1 METKKIALIME
12 YDGTRYHGFQIQA
25 SAPTIQ
31 GETECAL
38 RKITGERV
46 RISSA
51 SRTDRGV
58 HAKGQMVA
66 FRTASLLSPETFLRA
81 LNHYLPEDIGV
92 RHAFWVRDDFD
103 VRRDAS
109 SREYCYCILNSATA
123 SPLLR
128 RSAHFMPR
136 PLDIEAMNNTCQAL
150 LGTHDFA
157 PFASSLNGMRNTVRT
172 VYRAEVVREGDL
184 VTFHMVANSFL
195 PHQVR
200 NTIGALMKVGLGKS
214 DLAAFD
220 EILRSRRLSIAGPA
234 LPPHGLYLLKV
245 NYPDGVM

>member
-1 METKKIALIME
+1 MALMETKKIALIME

-58 HAKGQMVA
+58 HAKGQLVA

-92 RHAFWVRDDFD
+92 RHAFWVRDDFVLFK
-103 VRRDAS
+103 VRSTIPKPAGSEAPAIYLPAS
-109 SREYCYCILNSATA
+109 GKEFSNK
-123 SPLLR
+123 
-128 RSAHFMPR
+128 
-136 PLDIEAMNNTCQAL
+136 
-150 LGTHDFA
+150 G
-157 PFASSLNGMRNTVRT
+157 
-172 VYRAEVVREGDL
+172 
-184 VTFHMVANSFL
+184 
-195 PHQVR
+195 HQ
-200 NTIGALMKVGLGKS
+200 
-214 DLAAFD
+214 
-220 EILRSRRLSIAGPA
+220 EE
-234 LPPHGLYLLKV
+234 
-245 NYPDGVM
+245 